1 MDGSQKYY
9 DEQETDT
16 KGYTRCDPI
25 YIKWKKNQWIHAD
38 RNQKVVVSWVESL
51 SGRRHKG
58 TFWCDGK
65 IPYLVLS
72 GDYKDICKSKL
83 IKPNP

>member
-25 YIKWKKNQWIHAD
+25 YIKWKKNQ
-38 RNQKVVVSWVESL
+38 
-51 SGRRHKG
+51 
-58 TFWCDGK
+58 
-65 IPYLVLS
+65 
-72 GDYKDICKSKL
+72 
-83 IKPNP
+83 